1 MAGREI
7 IQQRLARLRA
17 FMADNKCDAV
27 IINKEENIHYFS
39 GFRGD
44 DTMLVV
50 TDQSCTLVTDSRY
63 TEQAKQQTQE
73 GLCRIAEQKKGLAA
87 KTAEVLQQSGAVC
100 AAFEGNAMMFNT
112 YSRLKELLEE
122 AEINFSTAVDL
133 DELRIIKDAEELE
146 LTKKAIWI
154 SDEAY
159 KHILTYVKA
168 GMSENEVAAE
178 LEDKM
183 RRLGSERPA
192 FTTIVASG
200 KRGALPHGVASD
212 KLINDGEFVT
222 IDFGAVYKG
231 YHSDITRTFC
241 VGKASDKLR
250 EIYDVVLGAQ
260 LTGLREIAP
269 GKSGKEVD
277 APVRKYIADAGYGD
291 YFGHG
296 LGHGVGLEIHELP
309 RLSPLSPTKE
319 LKENMLVTDEPG
331 IYLPDLGGVRI
342 EDTVLVTAD
351 GCQPLTQSDKRLIEL

>member
-1 MAGREI
+1 MNSIVNRI
-7 IQQRLARLRA
+7 FRLRELLQ
-17 FMADNKCDAV
+17 DKCCDAV
-27 IINKEENIHYFS
+27 IINKEENLHYFS
-39 GFRGD
+39 GFTGD
-44 DTMLVV
+44 DTILVI
-50 TDQSCTLVTDSRY
+50 TLNECYLITDSRY
-63 TEQAKQQTQE
+63 IEQAKQQTSFPDVDFK
-73 GLCRIAEQKKGLAA
+73 IVEQKQGLFA
-87 KTAEVLQQSGAVC
+87 KTAEVIKNVQAVSI
-100 AAFEGNAMMFNT
+100 AFEGNALLYNQ
-112 YSRLKELLEE
+112 YAQLKNLLSDC
-122 AEINFSTAVDL
+122 EIDFSTVVNL
-133 DELRIIKDAEELE
+133 DELRIIKDAQEIELI
-146 LTKKAIWI
+146 KKAIWI

-159 KHILTYVKA
+159 THILKFVKS

-200 KRGALPHGVASD
+200 KRGALPHGVATD

-241 VGKASDKLR
+241 VGKASDKQK
-250 EIYDVVLGAQ
+250 EIYDVVLQAQ
-260 LTGLREIAP
+260 LLGLKEIAP

-331 IYLPDLGGVRI
+331 IYLPDFGGVRI

-351 GCQPLTQSDKRLIEL
+351 GCQALTQSEKRLIELI

>member
-1 MAGREI
+1 MTDRENRI
-7 IQQRLARLRA
+7 LRLRE
-17 FMADNKCDAV
+17 FIKEKNCDAV
-27 IINKEENIHYFS
+27 MINKEENLHYFS
-39 GFRGD
+39 GFTGD
-44 DTMLVV
+44 DTILLI
-50 TDQSCTLVTDSRY
+50 TLNECYLITDSRY
-63 TEQAKQQTQE
+63 IEQAKQQTDFAIFEQTS
-73 GLCRIAEQKKGLAA
+73 GLFN
-87 KTAEVLQQSGAVC
+87 KTAQMIEELGLLSV
-100 AAFEGNAMMFNT
+100 AFEGSALSYNAYAKLNN
-112 YSRLKELLEE
+112 LLLDKD
-122 AEINFSTAVDL
+122 IDFSTSVDL
-133 DELRIIKDAEELE
+133 DELRIIKDSAEIELI
-146 LTKKAIWI
+146 KKAIYI

-159 KHILTYVKA
+159 THIIKYAKA
-168 GMSENEVAAE
+168 GMSENEIACE
-178 LEDKM
+178 LETVM

-200 KRGALPHGVASD
+200 VRGALPHGVATD

-241 VGKASDKLR
+241 IGQASDKQK
-250 EIYDVVLGAQ
+250 EIYDVVLNAQ
-260 LTGLREIAP
+260 LIGLKEIAP

-277 APVRKYIADAGYGD
+277 APVRDYIKNAGYGQ

-331 IYLPDLGGVRI
+331 VYLPNFGGVRI

-351 GCQPLTQSDKRLIEL
+351 GCQPLTKSDKRLIEIM

>member
-1 MAGREI
+1 MGQNIKNRI
-7 IQQRLARLRA
+7 ARLRDFIKA
-17 FMADNKCDAV
+17 QKCDAV
-27 IINKEENIHYFS
+27 IINKEENLHYFS

-44 DTMLVV
+44 DTLLFI
-50 TDQSCTLVTDSRY
+50 TDNDCFLITDSRY
-63 TEQAKQQTQE
+63 TQQAKQQTDFTVIE
-73 GLCRIAEQKKGLAA
+73 HTAGLFA
-87 KTAEVLQQSGAVC
+87 KTAEIAEKSGASSV
-100 AAFEGNAMMFNT
+100 AFEGNALLFDSYT
-112 YSRLKELLEE
+112 RLKNLLGEY
-122 AEINFSTAVDL
+122 EIDFSTAVNL
-133 DELRIIKDAEELE
+133 DELRIIKDDEEISL
-146 LTKKAIWI
+146 LKKAIQI

-159 KHILTYVKA
+159 THILKYVKA

-200 KRGALPHGVASD
+200 KRGALPHGVATD
-212 KLINDGEFVT
+212 KLINNGEFVT

-241 VGKASDKLR
+241 VGKVSDKLR

-260 LTGLREIAP
+260 LLALKEIAP

-277 APVRKYIADAGYGD
+277 APVRQYIKDAGYGNN
-291 YFGHG
+291 FGHG

-331 IYLPDLGGVRI
+331 IYIPDFGGVRI

-351 GCQPLTQSDKRLIEL
+351 GCQPLTQSDKRLIELI

>member
-1 MAGREI
+1 MASKEI
-7 IQQRLARLRA
+7 MQQRLARLRA
-17 FMADNKCDAV
+17 FMADNKCGAV
-27 IINKEENIHYFS
+27 VVNKEENIHYFS

-44 DTMLVV
+44 DTILIV
-50 TDQSCTLVTDSRY
+50 TEQGSFLITDSRY
-63 TEQAKQQTQE
+63 TEQAAQQTQAD
-73 GLCRIAEQKKGLAA
+73 LCKVVEQKTGLLA
-87 KTAEVLQQSGAVC
+87 KTAEVLKQLGAKYV
-100 AAFEGNAMMFNT
+100 AFEGNALLFDA
-112 YSRLKELLEE
+112 YSRLKEMLEE
-122 AEINFSTAVDL
+122 AKIDFSAAVNL
-133 DELRIIKDAEELE
+133 DELRIIKDAQELE

-159 KHILTYVKA
+159 THILTYVKA

-200 KRGALPHGVASD
+200 QRGALPHGVATD

-241 VGKASDKLR
+241 VGRAGDKMR
-250 EIYDVVLGAQ
+250 EIYDTVLGAQ
-260 LTGLREIAP
+260 LTGLKEIAP

-331 IYLPDLGGVRI
+331 IYLPGFGGVRI

-351 GCQPLTQSDKRLIEL
+351 GCRPLTQSSKKLIEL